1 MLLEVLLLASSFG
14 EALSGG
20 ASESKGVRQT
30 SARACSTRFCWCAAS
45 RVVPNEQRERPA
57 TLHRR
62 AVMILDTS
70 CMPIRMLLMYVSH
83 MHLAHAYA
91 YVWEEVQP
99 PTSSYPARLGPA
111 PRARHKRR

>member
-1 MLLEVLLLASSFG
+1 MLLLASSFG

-20 ASESKGVRQT
+20 TSESKGVRQT
-30 SARACSTRFCWCAAS
+30 SARACSARFCRCAAS

-57 TLHRR
+57 TAPPR
-62 AVMILDTS
+62 ALMILDTS

-99 PTSSYPARLGPA
+99 PTSSYPARLGPT
-111 PRARHKRR
+111 PRARYKHR